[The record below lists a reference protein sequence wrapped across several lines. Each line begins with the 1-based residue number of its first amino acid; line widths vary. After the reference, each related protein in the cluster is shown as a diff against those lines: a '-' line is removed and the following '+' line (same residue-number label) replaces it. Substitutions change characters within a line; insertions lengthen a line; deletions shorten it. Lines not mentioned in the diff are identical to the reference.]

1 VQAQVDDTAYSF
13 TAFPGIA
20 NFAGNSTACAKL
32 GGAGDSRKFE
42 EKERMDADA
51 KKTALRMIPYGLYVL
66 TSEAKDGR
74 VAAATVNWVT
84 QASFAPPLVAVGVKA
99 DSGAHDI
106 IKESGGF
113 ALNVLGKGQ
122 QGQAFTFFKSLEREG
137 DTIGGEAFAAG
148 ASGAPVL
155 ANAPAF
161 VECKLVDTVEKGD
174 HSVFIGEVV
183 EAGVRAEISGRADDA
198 TLLLKDLGEKTFY
211 GG

>member
-1 VQAQVDDTAYSF
+1 
-13 TAFPGIA
+13 
-20 NFAGNSTACAKL
+20 
-32 GGAGDSRKFE
+32 
-42 EKERMDADA
+42 MDADA
-51 KKTALRMIPYGLYVL
+51 KKTALRMIPYGLYIL
-66 TSEAKDGR
+66 TSEAQDGR

-84 QASFAPPLVAVGVKA
+84 QASFAPPLVVVGVKA

-106 IKESGGF
+106 IKDSGSF

-137 DTIGGEAFAAG
+137 DSIGGEAFSAG
-148 ASGAPVL
+148 TTGAPVL

-174 HSVFIGEVV
+174 HSVFVGEVV
-183 EAGVRAEISGRADDA
+183 EAGVRGEISGRADDA
-198 TLLLKDLGEKTFY
+198 TLLLKDLGDTVFY